1 MASDTEKKV
10 APPPPKDG
18 AEETPTTHKKKGQ
31 IVALGLMVVVVVGL
45 IIQSVANMRARE
57 ARHAKEEAVQQAQPA
72 AASKDEPTSGP
83 AGARLTDFADK
94 QREAAAE
101 ADLAAATGARTDRQT
116 NLLERLAGGES
127 QQQSSEEK
135 SKLTA
140 REVTDDFYLS
150 ERKRVLEAA
159 RGKLGG
165 VGANDTSAK
174 RTPAAATNAQELAAV
189 DQKIAEL
196 SGAPNQIEQ
205 RRQALIAR
213 ANASGISLP
222 PDIMAKFAGGSP
234 AAAQVPGTT
243 SANMAASPMPS
254 SASQGQPAAQAQVFG
269 ELASNRV
276 VRDPTNPG
284 PRPGEVVLPTGSII
298 SAITDMEMISDYAG
312 NWWGLVQRPVYD
324 VTQEFVLLP
333 AGTKITG
340 KSMRATGVNESIQNR
355 MGSVPLWAIRPDGK
369 RLDFRHSAAMDASG
383 VAALKGSV
391 DRHFLAQFLGIGA
404 YALIGLGPSMN
415 SYGAEPNSSRDEFI
429 KEATGKS
436 RDLGRTF
443 AEKYLNIVPTQT
455 IPPGKPIKIFIE
467 DDIYITPWESAN
479 ETHYKRR

>member
-1 MASDTEKKV
+1 MASETEKKV

-31 IVALGLMVVVVVGL
+31 VVALGLMVVVVVGL
-45 IIQSVANMRARE
+45 IIQSVANMRSRE
-57 ARHAKEEAVQQAQPA
+57 ARHAKAEAAQQAQPA
-72 AASKDEPTSGP
+72 AGSKDEPTGGP

-101 ADLAAATGARTDRQT
+101 ADLAASKGARADRQT
-116 NLLERLAGGES
+116 NLLERLSGES

-165 VGANDTSAK
+165 VGANDASAK
-174 RTPAAATNAQELAAV
+174 RAPTAATNAQELASV

-234 AAAQVPGTT
+234 TGAQGAVATPA
-243 SANMAASPMPS
+243 SMAASAMPS
-254 SASQGQPAAQAQVFG
+254 TSSQGMPAAQPQLFG
-269 ELASNRV
+269 ELAGNRV

-369 RLDFRHSAAMDASG
+369 RLDFRHAAGMDASG
-383 VAALKGSV
+383 VAALQGSV

-455 IPPGKPIKIFIE
+455 IPPGKPIKIFVE
-467 DDIYITPWESAN
+467 EDIYITPWESAN